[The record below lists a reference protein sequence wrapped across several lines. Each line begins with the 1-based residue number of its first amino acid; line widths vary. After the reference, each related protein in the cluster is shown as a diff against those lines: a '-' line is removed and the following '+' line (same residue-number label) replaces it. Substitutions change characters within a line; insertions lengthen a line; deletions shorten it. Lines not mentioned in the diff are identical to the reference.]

1 MLASI
6 EHRARFDS
14 DSRLQLLRMTPIRQ
28 LLARIRW
35 DPEFGRGRFELAYL
49 DRKKKALVRVPLD
62 EIVTTPGERFAF
74 QVTDEEGQARS
85 IPYHRVREVWRDG
98 ERIWAR

>member
-1 MLASI
+1 M
-6 EHRARFDS
+6 
-14 DSRLQLLRMTPIRQ
+14 MPIRQ

-49 DRKKKALVRVPLD
+49 DRKKRALVFVPLD
-62 EIVTTPGERFAF
+62 EVITTPGERFAF
-74 QVTDEEGQARS
+74 DVVDEDGFVRS